1 MNISLDDDVRTGRL
15 DARLHERGDREAA
28 RVEPRHPAGPDRE
41 RGDDEQHRAGL
52 PLDNWLEPGEL
63 EPLVRSQLRETFK
76 AVRTAQEH
84 LANRYRISL
93 LA

>member
-1 MNISLDDDVRTGRL
+1 MSADLAATLRAGHTLATGLRL
-15 DARLHERGDREAA
+15 ARHVER
-28 RVEPRHPAGPDRE
+28 H
-41 RGDDEQHRAGL
+41 QAGL
-52 PLDNWLEPGEL
+52 PLDNWLDPGEL